1 MVDVICGYIFN
12 VSSWGLNHMDY
23 HIDVALT
30 FVCPFQAVG
39 LGTTVIWWN
48 SKVSSMPS
56 WTITW
61 SLERFKQ
68 KKRNSIL
75 CHNVL
80 YSISFMCLIHIISEF
95 IFLYKFIWTDFK
107 GQVLKPSVF
116 AGAIYFLLMSVYP
129 LLLTNKENFSV

>member
-61 SLERFKQ
+61 SLERFK
-68 KKRNSIL
+68 KKKKE
-75 CHNVL
+75 
-80 YSISFMCLIHIISEF
+80 FHIVS
-95 IFLYKFIWTDFK
+95 
-107 GQVLKPSVF
+107 
-116 AGAIYFLLMSVYP
+116 
-129 LLLTNKENFSV
+129 